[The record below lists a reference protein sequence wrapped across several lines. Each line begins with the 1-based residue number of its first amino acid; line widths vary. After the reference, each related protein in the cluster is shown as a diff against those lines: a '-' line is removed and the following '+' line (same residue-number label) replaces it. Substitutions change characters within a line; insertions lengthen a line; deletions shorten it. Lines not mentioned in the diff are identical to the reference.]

1 MFKHQ
6 DFQSFCWCFSFRLGK
21 PPPPIDFIV
30 ENVQTRYLILTWD
43 EPVNASLHQ
52 IQSYTIE
59 RWTSRSKNIT
69 KTVPYP
75 ESKMIMKD
83 LEPSTEYTLRLSSNN
98 MYGRSDG
105 VFLTQNTLPGN
116 HPKPDVKYK
125 LSADLSY
132 VSELLNICLSIWV
145 FLIAFK
151 IKYIC
156 ASVFLQRIIQS
167 SSCSKEFF
175 QSF

>member
-1 MFKHQ
+1 M
-6 DFQSFCWCFSFRLGK
+6 
-21 PPPPIDFIV
+21 
-30 ENVQTRYLILTWD
+30 QTRYLILTWD

-116 HPKPDVKYK
+116 HYKPDEKYK

-145 FLIAFK
+145 FLIALK

-175 QSF
+175 QS